1 MILNFGDEILL
12 RGVDW
17 NNPSRVLLYKKSIFV
32 FLLSLG
38 YLFFLKL
45 FLVLNWWAR
54 GAHPLNFF
62 FMFSGFSQL
71 SLFFPVSVSLSQ
83 FSFPLFPVTL
93 ETLSFL
99 SLGSH
104 TQNHSCSGAP
114 NQDHPHTYTSSSF
127 LISSLGTRTAREQ
140 EAPASSSSSFRQVS
154 LGSLPFSVAVIYG
167 CDF

>member
-62 FMFSGFSQL
+62 LCFPVSL
-71 SLFFPVSVSLSQ
+71 SLFPLFLKLSHLSIFSIPCSVLCLSRNPLCNSLS
-83 FSFPLFPVTL
+83 SRTPTL
-93 ETLSFL
+93 TKT
-99 SLGSH
+99 SH
-104 TQNHSCSGAP
+104 PQGHLH
-114 NQDHPHTYTSSSF
+114 QDHHHPPTHHPPSSSWTSANDDKGSQKLRRVLF
-127 LISSLGTRTAREQ
+127 HRFRTW
-140 EAPASSSSSFRQVS
+140 
-154 LGSLPFSVAVIYG
+154 
-167 CDF
+167 